1 MSYTIFGRAI
11 KNEYIVLSVISTVA
25 GGAFLATR
33 GSSSKKEIPPA
44 SSSVLDKT
52 VDKLK
57 EVGEEVKDKV
67 IKPGMSEEEEI
78 IENIKKYI
86 AEAEKEESRR

>member
-11 KNEYIVLSVISTVA
+11 KNEYIVLSVISAVA
-25 GGAFLATR
+25 GGTFLATR
-33 GSSSKKEIPPA
+33 GGSKKEIPPA

-57 EVGEEVKDKV
+57 EVKDEVKDKV
-67 IKPGMSEEEEI
+67 VKPQMSEEEEI
-78 IENIKKYI
+78 IESIKKYI
-86 AEAEKEESRR
+86 AEAEKEVSR